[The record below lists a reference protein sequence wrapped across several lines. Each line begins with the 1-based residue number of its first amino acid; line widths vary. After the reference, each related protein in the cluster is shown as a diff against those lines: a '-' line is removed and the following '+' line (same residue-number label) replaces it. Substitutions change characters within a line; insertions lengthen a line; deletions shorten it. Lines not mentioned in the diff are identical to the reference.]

1 MIKKIFVA
9 ASIGCALSY
18 AAEFKPNED
27 AGMVK
32 VSVDGASLQNV
43 LSVYE
48 NAGYHDFGTTE
59 NIEGIEEIKK
69 VNQYYLYDWR
79 IGLVGNDIEF
89 DMKGVMDANA
99 RKVVGFIPFHPHVHT
114 SGIRGRANA
123 FFKDFG
129 LSDDGKVHLNVC
141 LTNADIDINR
151 ISYGYGLIMDQLI
164 INGVLDV
171 DGTINSQ
178 AQSAVDNAL
187 ADMTQSTNCIDFTDH
202 IGAKFPEFASSMEV
216 AHAGTNVENG
226 NIIAYGCP
234 VKKRMVGEAV
244 YVSDAPCESV
254 TYDIL
259 VYTAKEIDHAGT
271 DANIT
276 LKLCGDDPFG
286 INKCIVKTLDHNTE
300 VGQKSHL
307 RFETTKVL
315 ATNLSMTL
323 ESDNSGK
330 KPGWYVDSVTVN
342 MALPNNAA
350 YHYWFPVH
358 AWIGDTSPK
367 TFTFKQSDN
376 LQVYTFKVQ
385 TGDESH
391 FDHAGTD
398 SYIVATVCDVYG
410 KCLSFNLNKDNYDDF
425 EAGDIDTY
433 SIVTNEKLAEVK
445 TLTLHNIYSEDH
457 PGWYVKDVWYSHYSF
472 PENIDHSLKDGQGF
486 MFRQWLARGETK
498 DAFYTETT
506 DNLGKWLNG
515 QPVHIETVNSSF
527 LPVIYD
533 IHATRKVEDN
543 FGYYVEIKTQ
553 SGGSSGTDATILLT
567 LEGCSG
573 ETEVFDLNDDVNN
586 FEKGDLDIFQLS
598 GVKDLK
604 GIKKI
609 SLYNDGANDGP
620 GWNPEWITVRPET
633 YYGPTL
639 LGYDATSGIGV
650 YNRPYNFPI
659 TDAIGKKQTWTSGE
673 LSCPDVLT
681 PSIVAAAPEVHPGDY
696 VKFYGYNL
704 SENLDFTLKL
714 AVDVKPVSVTRD
726 YVMFRVPDDTPFGDY
741 VGDVVN
747 GVGAG
752 AVFIN
757 GSVQLA
763 YVKVRGQKPVLDG
776 IAIKVAEPG
785 SAFEATIRNITAS
798 SLFYLGNIQL
808 KTLSLSKNSV
818 VLQIPRDMEDGVYR
832 FRALSNG
839 WDVTYDETI
848 EIINSKVPHVSSI
861 SETVVYTGQVVDI
874 VGKNFGDDAKSIKVM
889 VGDKEAEIKSL
900 DNEKITISI
909 PTGVS
914 GKDVVVTVTRE
925 DITAPEKLTIEIKSL
940 PWFMSFDDPERPWTC
955 DNAELTLD
963 NTVKYGDFGY
973 SLKIHGEG
981 YKYIVSPVFNTYELG
996 AVSDEL
1002 LIDIWVPEEQTNPY
1016 WKGDVQL
1023 SVNIP
1028 AAGLYNAWVGQVLL
1042 TDLEAGWNTLSFKLN
1057 QDVYNAFAGDYPNA
1071 TIAVILNAN
1080 QNAEDFRID
1089 NMRFG
1094 GDINLRTNE
1103 HVVAGTI
1110 VDVYSVDFMSFDNI
1124 NDWNIAGQNL
1134 LFVESPKM
1142 EGLGATGIIASGF
1155 SELKSRSFT
1164 PSELDYV
1171 SNTISMDVYVPN
1183 PQPNDYWVG
1192 DISMTLNCPD
1202 SDINS
1207 LYLGRVDLTHMF
1219 REEYNNVQF
1228 SLPDEA
1234 VAALRYGVGE
1244 CSFSIYLNV
1253 NNGAGMFLFDN
1264 MGFVNILQVAGR

>member
-271 DANIT
+271 D
-276 LKLCGDDPFG
+276 
-286 INKCIVKTLDHNTE
+286 
-300 VGQKSHL
+300 
-307 RFETTKVL
+307 
-315 ATNLSMTL
+315 
-323 ESDNSGK
+323 
-330 KPGWYVDSVTVN
+330 
-342 MALPNNAA
+342 
-350 YHYWFPVH
+350 
-358 AWIGDTSPK
+358 
-367 TFTFKQSDN
+367 
-376 LQVYTFKVQ
+376 
-385 TGDESH
+385 
-391 FDHAGTD
+391 

-553 SGGSSGTDATILLT
+553 SGGSSGTDANILLT

-573 ETEVFDLNDDVNN
+573 EIQTYDLNDDVNN

-609 SLYNDGANDGP
+609 SLYNNGSGDGP